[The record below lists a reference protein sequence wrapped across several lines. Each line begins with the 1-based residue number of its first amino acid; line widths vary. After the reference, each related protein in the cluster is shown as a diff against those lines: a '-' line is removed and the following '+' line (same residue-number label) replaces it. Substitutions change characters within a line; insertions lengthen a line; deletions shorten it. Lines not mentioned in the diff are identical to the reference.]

1 MNQSMVYYWVL
12 STIIPVEL
20 PMPRRREQPN
30 QCVHWGT
37 INNTNLSP
45 SLSFTPLLPCLL
57 AHSSHSTCWLV
68 VSCNDGITRT
78 LQQQVVV
85 LFILFKWALQSS
97 RRANIIQCELFV
109 QFFQLNCSPFGN
121 QFAFSSFRESVRAG
135 SLSKHSGLQL
145 FIKGEKVGSN
155 PLIWV
160 EWQPLIWPGGRQTQT
175 EASLLSVGDLR
186 GIKQRVIKS

>member
-20 PMPRRREQPN
+20 PMPRRREQPS

-121 QFAFSSFRESVRAG
+121 QFAFSSFRERVGAG
-135 SLSKHSGLQL
+135 SLSNHMGVPYYTYNRREGGTESLDLSWMTTINLTRREADTDRGFSAL
-145 FIKGEKVGSN
+145 GG
-155 PLIWV
+155 
-160 EWQPLIWPGGRQTQT
+160 WPARN
-175 EASLLSVGDLR
+175 
-186 GIKQRVIKS
+186 

>member
-1 MNQSMVYYWVL
+1 
-12 STIIPVEL
+12 
-20 PMPRRREQPN
+20 MPRRREQPN

-57 AHSSHSTCWLV
+57 AHTSHSTCWLYRAMMALRGLCSNKWWYCLFCLNELYKV
-68 VSCNDGITRT
+68 AEEQT
-78 LQQQVVV
+78 L
-85 LFILFKWALQSS
+85 FNA
-97 RRANIIQCELFV
+97 
-109 QFFQLNCSPFGN
+109 NCSSN
-121 QFAFSSFRESVRAG
+121 FSNWTVLLSGINLHSHPSGKVSELGLWAILWGFRII
-135 SLSKHSGLQL
+135 H
-145 FIKGEKVGSN
+145 ITGEKVGPN